1 MRAIIFVNGVIDEYG
16 WLKKLIQDD
25 DVLICADGGTDHCLA
40 CDKTPHIVVGD
51 MDSIDAETIAFLK
64 EQNVR
69 FEEYPTAKDETDLE
83 LAVEAA
89 IKVQKEEGKIE
100 QVLLVGALGGRLD
113 QTLANLFLLAQRD
126 WPLPIQVVDRAE
138 RVQIV
143 RAGEMLN
150 LCGRVDDIVS
160 AIPLSETVTGIT
172 YTGLRYPLEDVTLH
186 MGSTRGISNEFVAE
200 EATVSIRSGRLLI
213 IHQTVQR

>member
-138 RVQIV
+138 RAQIV